1 MICYP
6 ASSSILSADEI
17 EYISGG
23 SSGTGAVFSLV
34 GAVFSVINAINVVNI
49 KHDLREKNPD
59 KDNVALTRDAY
70 NAYME
75 KPYGRLKMVR
85 SVVLLVAL
93 LCKSQFLPSLPPLEL
108 SRGEILC
115 VRCVFLG
122 YR

>member
-23 SSGTGAVFSLV
+23 SSDAGAVFSLV

-49 KHDLREKNPD
+49 KNDLREKNPD

-75 KPYGRLKMVR
+75 KPYGSLMMIS
-85 SVVLLVAL
+85 SVVLLIGGIAL
-93 LCKSQFLPSLPPLEL
+93 
-108 SRGEILC
+108 
-115 VRCVFLG
+115 
-122 YR
+122 

>member
-23 SSGTGAVFSLV
+23 ASDAGAVFSLV
-34 GAVFSVINAINVVNI
+34 GAVFSIINAINVVNI

-75 KPYGRLKMVR
+75 KPYGSLMMI
-85 SVVLLVAL
+85 SSVAL
-93 LCKSQFLPSLPPLEL
+93 LIGGIAL
-108 SRGEILC
+108 
-115 VRCVFLG
+115 
-122 YR
+122 